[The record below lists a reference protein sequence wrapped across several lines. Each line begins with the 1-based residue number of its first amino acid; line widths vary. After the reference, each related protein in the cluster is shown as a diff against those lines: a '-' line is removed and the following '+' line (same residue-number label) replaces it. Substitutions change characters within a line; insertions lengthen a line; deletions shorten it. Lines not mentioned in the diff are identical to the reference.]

1 MKIIDIH
8 AHTGKWLFHSAMTDE
23 KILGMLERF
32 SIVKA
37 VFSSGLAIMYDLTEG
52 NRQNYDFILKDE
64 RCYGY
69 VVVNQNHP
77 DLSVNELKKYLGREK
92 IIGVKMHP
100 TQFDHK
106 VNTKE
111 SRELLRIVDS
121 YGLPVLIHTEDSE
134 TARPKHI
141 LDIAVDFPNNK
152 YIIAHMGN
160 AWWKEALET
169 ASRADNIYT
178 DIVSSWCAFDNIRY
192 ACEKLGDSRVLYGSD
207 LTLLNPALSIGNVM
221 SSEISD
227 RSKEKIFYENAAEL
241 FEF

>member
-8 AHTGKWLFHSAMTDE
+8 AHTGKWLFHSEMTDE
-23 KILGMLERF
+23 KIPDMLDRF

-37 VFSSGLAIMYDLTEG
+37 IFSSGLSLMHDLVEG
-52 NRQNYDFILKDE
+52 NRYNYDFIQRDD

-69 VVVNQNHP
+69 VVINQNHV
-77 DLSVNELKKYLGREK
+77 DLSINELRKYLGKKK

-111 SRELLRIVDS
+111 SRILLKIVES

-134 TARPKHI
+134 IARPKHI
-141 LDIAVDFPNNK
+141 IDIAVDFPKNK

-160 AWWKEALET
+160 AWWQEALES
-169 ASRADNIYT
+169 ASKADNIYT
-178 DIVSSWCAFDNIRY
+178 DIVSSWCAYDNIRY
-192 ACEKLGDSRVLYGSD
+192 ACEKLGDDHVLYGSD

-221 SSEISD
+221 SSEISND
-227 RSKEKIFYENAAEL
+227 SKEKIFYKNASEI
-241 FEF
+241 FDF